1 MSRIKRIITNEK
13 LIVFGAHENGIS
25 LKMIDIIRSNSS
37 LLFFFLSQDFF
48 SRQGMRNMVDE
59 FILLEN
65 YSIHTLGNDVNFFFI
80 HPKKFKLSI
89 EFQALT

>member
-37 LLFFFLSQDFF
+37 FLFFS
-48 SRQGMRNMVDE
+48 
-59 FILLEN
+59 
-65 YSIHTLGNDVNFFFI
+65 
-80 HPKKFKLSI
+80 
-89 EFQALT
+89 